1 MILSRDRGYIFV
13 HIPKTGGTSLA
24 RALEARATATDILIG
39 DTPKARRRRGR
50 VARLRGQAR
59 GRLWKHS
66 TLADIDGL
74 LTPAEIAAM
83 FTVTLVRNPWD
94 RMVSYYSWA
103 RAQRFDHPAVR
114 LARARDFAGFVAAPE
129 TRAAWAAAPARHYM
143 TAADGQE
150 HARLFIRLEAL
161 GEEAAPLWDHLGFRL
176 DLPHLNASARGDY
189 RRYYSDRTAA
199 IVAQIAAED
208 IARFGYRFDPAGQI

>member
-1 MILSRDRGYIFV
+1 MILSRERGYIFV

-24 RALEARATATDILIG
+24 QALEGRATATDILIG

-66 TLADIDGL
+66 TLSDIDGL
-74 LTPAEIAAM
+74 LTPPEIAAM

-94 RMVSYYSWA
+94 RMVSYYTWA

-114 LARARDFAGFVAAPE
+114 LARTRDFNGFVAAPE
-129 TRAAWAAAPARHYM
+129 IRAAWAAAHARHYM

-161 GEEAAPLWDHLGFRL
+161 ADDAAPLWQHLGFRL
-176 DLPHLNASARGDY
+176 ALPRLNASARGDY

-199 IVAQIAAED
+199 IVAEVAAED
-208 IARFGYRFDPAGQI
+208 IARFGYRFDPGE